1 VFDQLFQKYFVKVID
16 NMPFG
21 NRVRIE
27 KNEIEYL
34 NKDIELFINLKD
46 GKFKFYFP
54 KIKNVGISK
63 KSILYLKTPLKNN
76 INIFN
81 SSSFFRY
88 NWKPVYLSYN
98 LGLKNLNFIKIT
110 LSNNHL
116 PNDIFYKIYYTC
128 DVKRSSFERVEKNI
142 SFNKIESNNTKM
154 NISLILVNHN
164 YFSMYFKTLIL
175 INLDKSNSDLFN
187 INRIFGLQGLKY
199 FECKEKLQTS
209 LLKINSNTFIRSS
222 NKKDMIFL
230 DAYKNNIFFGQTNI
244 GLVSIQIVRGFSDL
258 YIKHNNSKAMSLG
271 IGNLLQNVKLR
282 SNETFTGEINVSL
295 Y

>member
-1 VFDQLFQKYFVKVID
+1 LFQKHFLKVID
-16 NMPFG
+16 NTRFG
-21 NRVRIE
+21 NRIKIE
-27 KNEIEYL
+27 KNKIEYI
-34 NKDIELFINLKD
+34 NKEIKLFINLKE
-46 GKFKFYFP
+46 GKFRFYFP
-54 KIKNVGISK
+54 KIENVGFSK
-63 KSILYLKTPLKNN
+63 KCMLYLKTPLKNN

-88 NWKPVYLSYN
+88 DWKPVYLSYN

-128 DVKRSSFERVEKNI
+128 DIKRSCFERMEKNI
-142 SFNKIESNNTKM
+142 TYNKIESNNTKM
-154 NISLILVNHN
+154 NISLILVNYN

-175 INLDKSNSDLFN
+175 LNLDKSNSDLSK

-199 FECKEKLQTS
+199 FEYKEKLQAS
-209 LLKINSNTFIRSS
+209 SLKINSTTFIRSS
-222 NKKDMIFL
+222 NKKDMLFL
-230 DAYKNNIFFGQTNI
+230 DAYKNNIFFGEIDI
-244 GLVSIQIVRGFSDL
+244 GLVSIQIVRGFLDL

-271 IGNLLQNVKLR
+271 IGNLLQNIKLR